1 MRGFIL
7 NHSDRTATINKGA
20 NTMARRPWCLLQ
32 KRFRTDRAP
41 GAQPAWRFF
50 NSSVI
55 SA

>member
-7 NHSDRTATINKGA
+7 NHSDRTAAINKDA
-20 NTMARRPWCLLQ
+20 NTMARRLRRLMQ
-32 KRFRTDRAP
+32 KRIRTERATA
-41 GAQPAWRFF
+41 AQPAWRFF